1 MRCLAN
7 LGVSSG
13 RSANLEVIGLKGGGG
28 GGVGKARLGRYR
40 VNDDE
45 WDGEWDDYSIL
56 FHIIFWIGDKSLE
69 IQEDKAIWVGIVHD
83 IGVNGISCG
92 KPNN

>member
-1 MRCLAN
+1 MWNFWFSSSTSTMVFFMRCLAN
-7 LGVSSG
+7 LGASSG

-56 FHIIFWIGDKSLE
+56 FFELE
-69 IQEDKAIWVGIVHD
+69 IRV
-83 IGVNGISCG
+83 
-92 KPNN
+92 